1 MRLSVN
7 ITLKSFSQDVKVSNS
22 KSMNSPLRSS
32 SSISKGNFIFPSFT
46 PYLISLDETPLPTP
60 IVGIRELFN
69 LILYREENLFKLA
82 TSPSVSMKIVSDN
95 SS

>member
-1 MRLSVN
+1 MRLSLN
-7 ITLKSFSQDVKVSNS
+7 ITLKSFSQNVKVFNS
-22 KSMNSPLRSS
+22 KSMNLPLRSS
-32 SSISKGNFIFPSFT
+32 SSMSRGNSIFPSVT

-60 IVGIRELFN
+60 KVGISELFN

-82 TSPSVSMKIVSDN
+82 TSPSVSMKIVYDN